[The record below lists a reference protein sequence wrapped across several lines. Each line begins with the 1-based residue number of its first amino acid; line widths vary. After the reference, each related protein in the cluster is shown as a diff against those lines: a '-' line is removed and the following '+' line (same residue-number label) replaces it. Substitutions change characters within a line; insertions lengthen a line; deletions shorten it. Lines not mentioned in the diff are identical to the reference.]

1 MAMAL
6 LLLGLLL
13 VKLIHSVGLSHLV
26 QCAIVC
32 KADFRLISRMVR
44 SCRIVD
50 STLIAGLLVLVLRS
64 HAFHA
69 VR

>member
-1 MAMAL
+1 MAL

-13 VKLIHSVGLSHLV
+13 VKLIYSVGLSHLV
-26 QCAIVC
+26 QSSIVC
-32 KADFRLISRMVR
+32 EADLRLVSCVVR
-44 SCRIVD
+44 SARIVD

-64 HAFHA
+64 HAIHA